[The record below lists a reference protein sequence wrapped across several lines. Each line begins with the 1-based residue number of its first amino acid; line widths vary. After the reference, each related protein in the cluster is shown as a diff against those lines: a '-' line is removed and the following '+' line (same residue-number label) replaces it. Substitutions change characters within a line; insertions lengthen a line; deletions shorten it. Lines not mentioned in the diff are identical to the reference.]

1 MLQAAA
7 QGKLPLLRAE
17 KAKKGKMTAFARG
30 PVCAR
35 ITEKLTQGLSPV
47 ALKVIDESHH
57 HAGHGHHHAEGE
69 THFRVEVISEKF
81 EGKSRI
87 DRHRLING
95 LLAQELAGRVHALAI
110 SAWTPGEKSTL

>member
-7 QGKLPLLRAE
+7 KGKLPLLRAE
-17 KAKKGKMTAFARG
+17 KAKKLKMTAFARG
-30 PVCAR
+30 PISAR